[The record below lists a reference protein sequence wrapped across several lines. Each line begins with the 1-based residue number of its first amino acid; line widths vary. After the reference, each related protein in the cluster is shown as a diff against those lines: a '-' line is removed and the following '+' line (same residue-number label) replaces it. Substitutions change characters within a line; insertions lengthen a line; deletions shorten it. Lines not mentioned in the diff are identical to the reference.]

1 MAELTFREPAFMLF
15 DDAFQHSDWQR
26 RGRLVEH
33 CLNLVE
39 KGWQVF
45 YFCMDE
51 DMRRRFEEAGDA
63 LGDRFEPVVLKP
75 RKTAT

>member
-1 MAELTFREPAFMLF
+1 
-15 DDAFQHSDWQR
+15 
-26 RGRLVEH
+26 
-33 CLNLVE
+33 VE